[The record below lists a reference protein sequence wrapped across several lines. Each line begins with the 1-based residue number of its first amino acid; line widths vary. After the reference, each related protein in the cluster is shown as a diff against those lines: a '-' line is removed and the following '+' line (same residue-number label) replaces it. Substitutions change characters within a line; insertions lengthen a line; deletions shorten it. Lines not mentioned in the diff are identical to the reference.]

1 MRLKTS
7 KIVKLA
13 HGTLVLR
20 IYDQRSYL
28 SIIPEEVGEAVF
40 KREYA
45 YWEADRAERDFETIR
60 RVAA

>member
-1 MRLKTS
+1 MTLKTS
-7 KIVKLA
+7 KVVKLA
-13 HGTLVLR
+13 RGTLVLR
-20 IYDQRSYL
+20 VYDQHSYL
-28 SIIPEEVGEAVF
+28 SIIPEEAGEPVF